1 MAASICPLTEHM
13 ILKDALPYSTLLLLK
28 KGERLKIKEDTPRTF
43 YYVGSGAMEVS
54 YTTGDTIIV
63 VASIGNG
70 KFFGE
75 IGFFDGASRVRD
87 VRASEES
94 RLNMFSLDQMERFRK
109 DDPELHGR
117 FITVIT
123 KSICVKFRRILGE
136 REPLKAYAASLS
148 TGARRFVES
157 RPLSQD
163 FFNTREGIRSN
174 AIVEA
179 LKAEMFE
186 LSVNLQQDLQEEIPA
201 GITTRFNR
209 VMDTFFDDLGQFE
222 QGLKGSQ
229 LKEEV
234 WGYIF
239 KETFPY
245 FMRSSLTE
253 RAYFKPNGYAGDFK
267 MIDMMYQ
274 NRPSGSGKIGRL
286 VDGWLLN
293 RPPCMAVRGR
303 RGFISERLENM
314 SRGIVLQKNRVCIMN
329 LACGPSRELFDFI
342 QRFEHDSQVHAICLD
357 IDPEALQYTG
367 EKSRSFAHEATISYL
382 KDNLIKW
389 ALGTSSHE
397 IELQDIIYSGGLFD
411 YLDDDLFVLL
421 VNRCHDQLNPGGRL
435 MVGNFRPNPDKVF
448 MDRLLEWR
456 LVYREPA
463 ELVSLFGKTRFASD
477 IEVVAE
483 DAVGIQL
490 FAIGTKQ

>member
-1 MAASICPLTEHM
+1 M
-13 ILKDALPYSTLLLLK
+13 IFSEVLPYSTLLLLK
-28 KGERLKIKEDTPRTF
+28 KGERIEIREDAPKAF
-43 YYVGSGAMEVS
+43 YYVASGAMEVS
-54 YTTGDTIIV
+54 YTTGDTKIV

-70 KFFGE
+70 KILGE
-75 IGFFDGASRVRD
+75 IGFFDGGSRVRD
-87 VRASEES
+87 LRASEES
-94 RLNMFSLDQMERFRK
+94 RISMFSKDGLERLRK
-109 DDPELHGR
+109 DDPELYAR
-117 FITVIT
+117 FLIVIT
-123 KSICVKFRRILGE
+123 QSICVKFRRIMGE

-148 TGARRFVES
+148 TGAQCFVES
-157 RPLSQD
+157 RVLPRD
-163 FFNTREGIRSN
+163 FFQTREGSRSN
-174 AIVEA
+174 AIVEE
-179 LKAEMFE
+179 LKAEMFD
-186 LSVNLQQDLQEEIPA
+186 LSVRLQQDFQEEIPA
-201 GITTRFNR
+201 GITARFNR
-209 VMDTFFDDLGQFE
+209 VMDTFFDAIGEFDQA
-222 QGLKGSQ
+222 LKGSPF
-229 LKEEV
+229 EDEV

-239 KETFPY
+239 KETFPF

-274 NRPSGSGKIGRL
+274 NRPCGSGKIGRL
-286 VDGWLLN
+286 VDAWLLN
-293 RPPCMAVRGR
+293 RPPCLAVRGR
-303 RGFISERLENM
+303 RKFIAERLENM

-342 QRFEHDSQVHAICLD
+342 KCFEHDSKVHAICLD

-367 EKSRSFAHEATISYL
+367 EKSRSFAHKATISYL

-411 YLDDDLFVLL
+411 YLDDDLFIQLA
-421 VNRCHDQLNPGGRL
+421 NRCYDQLNPGGSL

-456 LVYREPA
+456 LVYRDVET
-463 ELVSLFGKTRFASD
+463 LFSLFSKTRFGSD
-477 IEVVAE
+477 VEVLTEEEA
-483 DAVGIQL
+483 GIQL

>member
-1 MAASICPLTEHM
+1 MDFSTVPFPEHWSPGEV
-13 ILKDALPYSTLLLLK
+13 LPWSTLVLLK
-28 KGERLKIKEDTPRTF
+28 KGERLKISEDSSRAL
-43 YYVGSGAMEVS
+43 YYVDSGAMEVS
-54 YTTGDTIIV
+54 YTTGDTKIV

-70 KFFGE
+70 QFFGE
-75 IGFFDGASRVRD
+75 IGFFDGGSRVRD
-87 VRASEES
+87 VCASEES
-94 RLNMFSLDQMERFRK
+94 RISMFSQDKLERFRK
-109 DDPELHGR
+109 DDPGLYSR

-123 KSICVKFRRILGE
+123 RSICVKFRRILGE
-136 REPLKAYAASLS
+136 SEPLKAYAASLS

-157 RPLSQD
+157 RAISQD
-163 FFNTREGIRSN
+163 FFKTGEGSRSN

-179 LKAEMFE
+179 LKVEMFD
-186 LSVNLQQDLQEEIPA
+186 LSVKLQQDHRDEIPA
-201 GITTRFNR
+201 EAVTRFNR
-209 VMDTFFDDLGQFE
+209 AMDTFFDSLGGFAPE
-222 QGLKGSQ
+222 LAGSPVE
-229 LKEEV
+229 EEV
-234 WGYIF
+234 WAYIF

-245 FMRSSLTE
+245 FMRSALTE

-267 MIDMMYQ
+267 MIDMMYR
-274 NRPSGSGKIGRL
+274 NRPCGSGKIGRL
-286 VDGWLLN
+286 VDAWLLN

-303 RGFISERLENM
+303 RKFIAEKLDKM
-314 SRGIVLQKNRVCIMN
+314 SRGIVRQKNRVRIMN

-342 QRFEHDSQVHAICLD
+342 KGFEHDSRVHAICLD

-367 EKSRSFAHEATISYL
+367 EQSRSFDHKATISYL

-421 VNRCHDQLNPGGRL
+421 ANRCYDQLGPGGSL
-435 MVGNFRPNPDKVF
+435 MVGNFRPNSDKVF

-456 LVYREPA
+456 LVYRDA
-463 ELVSLFGKTRFASD
+463 EALVSLFAKTKFTSD

-483 DAVGIQL
+483 ERAGIQL
-490 FAIGTKQ
+490 FAIGTKP

>member
-1 MAASICPLTEHM
+1 MGASTSPLPEHM
-13 ILKDALPYSTLLLLK
+13 ILKDVLPYSTLVLLK
-28 KGERLKIKEDTPRTF
+28 KGECLSFKEDAPRAF
-43 YYVGSGAMEVS
+43 YYVGAGAMEVS
-54 YTTGDTIIV
+54 YTTGDTKIV

-70 KFFGE
+70 QFFGE
-75 IGFFDGASRVRD
+75 IGFFDGVSRVRD
-87 VRASEES
+87 VRASEGS
-94 RLNMFSLDQMERFRK
+94 RLNMFSQDQMERFRT
-109 DDPELHGR
+109 DDPELYGR

-123 KSICVKFRRILGE
+123 QSICVKFRRILGE

-148 TGARRFVES
+148 TGARCFVES
-157 RPLSQD
+157 RALSRE
-163 FFNTREGIRSN
+163 FFKTREGSRST

-186 LSVNLQQDLQEEIPA
+186 LSVTLQQDLQEKIPV

-209 VMDTFFDDLGQFE
+209 VMDTFFDDIGEFDQVLE
-222 QGLKGSQ
+222 DSQ

-274 NRPSGSGKIGRL
+274 NRPRGSGKIGRL

-303 RGFISERLENM
+303 REFIAERLENM
-314 SRGIVLQKNRVCIMN
+314 SRGIVLQKNRVSIMN

-367 EKSRSFAHEATISYL
+367 EKSRSFAHKATISYL

-421 VNRCHDQLNPGGRL
+421 ANRCYDQLNPGGSL

-456 LVYREPA
+456 LVYREPE

-483 DAVGIQL
+483 EAVGIQL
-490 FAIGTKQ
+490 FAIGMKP

>member
-1 MAASICPLTEHM
+1 M
-13 ILKDALPYSTLLLLK
+13 IFREVLPYSTLLLLK
-28 KGERLKIKEDTPRTF
+28 KGERIEIREEAPKAF
-43 YYVGSGAMEVS
+43 YYVASGAMEVS
-54 YTTGDTIIV
+54 YTTGDTKIV
-63 VASIGNG
+63 VASIGDG
-70 KFFGE
+70 KILGE
-75 IGFFDGASRVRD
+75 IGFFDGGSRVRD
-87 VRASEES
+87 LRASEES
-94 RLNMFSLDQMERFRK
+94 RISMFSKDGLERLRK
-109 DDPELHGR
+109 DDPELYAR
-117 FITVIT
+117 FIIVIT
-123 KSICVKFRRILGE
+123 QSICVKFRRIMGE

-148 TGARRFVES
+148 TGAQCFVES
-157 RPLSQD
+157 RVLPRD
-163 FFNTREGIRSN
+163 FFQTREGSRSN
-174 AIVEA
+174 AIVEE
-179 LKAEMFE
+179 LKAEMFD
-186 LSVNLQQDLQEEIPA
+186 LSVKLQQDFQEEIPA

-209 VMDTFFDDLGQFE
+209 VMDSFFDAIGEFDLT
-222 QGLKGSQ
+222 LKGSPV
-229 LKEEV
+229 EDEV

-239 KETFPY
+239 KETFPF

-286 VDGWLLN
+286 VDAWLLN

-303 RGFISERLENM
+303 RKFIAERLENM

-329 LACGPSRELFDFI
+329 LACGPSLELFDFI
-342 QRFEHDSQVHAICLD
+342 HRFEHDSQVHAICLD

-367 EKSRSFAHEATISYL
+367 EKSRSFVHKATISYL

-397 IELQDIIYSGGLFD
+397 IEFQDIIYSGGLFD
-411 YLDDDLFVLL
+411 YLDDDLFIQLA
-421 VNRCHDQLNPGGRL
+421 NRCYDQLNPGGRL

-456 LVYREPA
+456 LVYRDVET
-463 ELVSLFGKTRFASD
+463 LYSLFSKTRFGSD
-477 IEVVAE
+477 VEVLTEEEA
-483 DAVGIQL
+483 GIQL